1 MKETKP
7 QHRAMS
13 ILCSSFPRENS
24 QLKKSDT
31 NITML
36 TEEQIQRL
44 AKKLS
49 EEHGDDEEQC
59 VKHVRF
65 IDTVSEIFHVLLPEE
80 QQEVFRKTLEGEFF
94 ESIIQRSFRLGKKFH
109 EIYWM
114 CRLKVD
120 LTQMRLLA
128 GKL

>member
-7 QHRAMS
+7 QPRAMS
-13 ILCSSFPRENS
+13 ILCLSFPRENS

-49 EEHGDDEEQC
+49 EEHELDEEKC
-59 VKHVRF
+59 EKHVRF
-65 IDTVSEIFHVLLPEE
+65 IDTVSEVFHVLLPEE
-80 QQEVFRKTLEGEFF
+80 QQEVFRKTFEGEFF
-94 ESIIQRSFRLGKKFH
+94 EGLIQRSFSIGEQIRK
-109 EIYWM
+109 IYWM
-114 CRLKVD
+114 CRLRGD
-120 LTQMRLLA
+120 LTQMSLLA
-128 GKL
+128 EKL